1 MKVWTLFA
9 ISALAPCIVY
19 TFVLINTRYVCSAV
33 GLLVIS
39 LVVSKQTFGPRWQYR
54 AHLARW
60 GQQPAGTCDYRFY
73 RGSFL
78 AAAWFSTHFGASPTL
93 GWETNSS
100 AVHSIKIIEVPC
112 ILEEMSTQWSEE
124 GYYWE
129 AWGNTWLLSY
139 SLSLGCCASELHELR
154 GNHRWLLIPG
164 FLQQS
169 TDR

>member
-9 ISALAPCIVY
+9 ISALAPCIVS
-19 TFVLINTRYVCSAV
+19 TFVLINTKYVE
-33 GLLVIS
+33 LLAFLS
-39 LVVSKQTFGPRWQYR
+39 SPWWYPSKLLDPGGNIEHIWRDEASSR
-54 AHLARW
+54 
-60 GQQPAGTCDYRFY
+60 AGTCDYRFY

-112 ILEEMSTQWSEE
+112 ILEEMSTQWGEE

-154 GNHRWLLIPG
+154 GNHRWLLIPC